1 METYPSDV
9 IECFIWDLQ
18 ETSQRC
24 TNGTSKIRTT
34 ETSWW
39 STTETSLGF
48 SFETCL
54 RRRRDALMGR
64 RCYVLLRRCHDFPIR
79 CRGDVLLRRLWDVP
93 PRRRCVFYL
102 RHTCNIL
109 GTYRETSLRHL
120 VAEWV
125 SWVHWIMLYTCINRL
140 DTYISGTFGQT
151 FCGMDKIRYDFNPF
165 SLMDIKLFPIY
176 WGLVVKALDSQS
188 RDLVFKSLS
197 YFQGRSNEYQEIL
210 ET

>member
-1 METYPSDV
+1 MKYHWDV
-9 IECFIWDLQ
+9 VGFFIWDLL
-18 ETSQRC
+18 ETSKRR
-24 TNGTSKIRTT
+24 TDGTSLLRPLETLSRLSNKMSWRRTT
-34 ETSWW
+34 ETSLRR
-39 STTETSLGF
+39 STETSLGV
-48 SFETCL
+48 SFETYLQRCWSVQ
-54 RRRRDALMGR
+54 RD
-64 RCYVLLRRCHDFPIR
+64 V
-79 CRGDVLLRRLWDVP
+79 V
-93 PRRRCVFYL
+93 
-102 RHTCNIL
+102 T
-109 GTYRETSLRHL
+109 TSLRHL